1 MTRHRAHALCL
12 GASLADCSTA
22 PQFAQSRERLSVAT
36 GAVEFAVIVVVA
48 AAGAAIAFGI
58 DSAAPLFA
66 KFVACAKDSSSVT
79 VVELEDSI
87 ASAKLLSFLVFFKSS
102 GSSLCLIRP
111 VHTRQE
117 TAPRPPALELLLLA
131 S

>member
-1 MTRHRAHALCL
+1 M
-12 GASLADCSTA
+12 ADCSTA

-36 GAVEFAVIVVVA
+36 GALEFAVVVVVA
-48 AAGAAIAFGI
+48 AAGAAAAAIAFGI

-102 GSSLCLIRP
+102 GR
-111 VHTRQE
+111 
-117 TAPRPPALELLLLA
+117 AFA
-131 S
+131 

>member
-1 MTRHRAHALCL
+1 M
-12 GASLADCSTA
+12 ADCSTA

-36 GAVEFAVIVVVA
+36 GAVEFAVVVVVA
-48 AAGAAIAFGI
+48 AAGAGAAIAFGI

-79 VVELEDSI
+79 AVELEDSI

-102 GSSLCLIRP
+102 GR
-111 VHTRQE
+111 
-117 TAPRPPALELLLLA
+117 AFA
-131 S
+131 